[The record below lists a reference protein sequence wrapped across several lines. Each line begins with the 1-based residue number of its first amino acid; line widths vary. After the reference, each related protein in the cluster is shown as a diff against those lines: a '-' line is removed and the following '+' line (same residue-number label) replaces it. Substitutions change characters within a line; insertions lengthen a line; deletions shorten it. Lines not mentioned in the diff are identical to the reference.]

1 MTTHARDQKHL
12 LLLGTNVG
20 SVDIVRYAKSKG
32 HRVTVADNRG
42 RHHGAKQ
49 YADAS
54 LEVSTAD
61 TRSLVEHA
69 ANAEV
74 DAVLAGVSEFN
85 LRQAIRISEALGT
98 PFYCSSEQWDLFMDK
113 GRFRAFAESFGVP
126 SPATYIVGDRADT
139 QTHREKVAVP
149 CVVKPV
155 DGNSLRGITICRAA
169 SEVDDAIEAA
179 FDASVSGRIVVE
191 EFVEG
196 REFTAA
202 YVVVNGTPSL
212 STLDIRLP
220 FAFEGM
226 TTTFPILRVYPPT
239 FADEYVEQCDGPVKR
254 MIESSGMQ
262 NACVFVQGIRS
273 ADGFAIFESGLRL
286 AGEAPYRF
294 LEPVNGVNPLKHL
307 VDSVMGEPSSYDI
320 TLDDIHMGGDVCAIS
335 SFVLTGG
342 TVGHVPDIDSAV
354 AGIPQVLESELRYS
368 AGESVLPD
376 GTLRQ
381 IGARF
386 ILRCRDLQELAT
398 AVDEINQRIEFTS
411 VEGHSM
417 VVKPDTSLLGSV

>member
-1 MTTHARDQKHL
+1 MTSHAREQKHL

-42 RHHGAKQ
+42 RYHGAKQ

-69 ANAEV
+69 ADAEV

-85 LRQAIRISEALGT
+85 LRQAIRISDALGT

-113 GRFRAFAESFGVP
+113 GRFRAFAVSFGVP
-126 SPATYIVGDRADT
+126 SPATYIVGNRADV
-139 QTHREKVAVP
+139 QTHREKAAVP

-202 YVVVNGTPSL
+202 YVVVNGIPSL
-212 STLDIRLP
+212 SSLDIRLP

-226 TTTFPILRVYPPT
+226 STTFPILRVYPPS
-239 FADEYVEQCDGPVKR
+239 FADDYVAQCDGPVKR
-254 MIESSGMQ
+254 MIESSGLQ
-262 NACVFVQGIRS
+262 NACVFVQGIKS
-273 ADGFAIFESGLRL
+273 TDGFAVFEAGLRL

-294 LEPVNGVNPLKHL
+294 LEPVNGVNSLKHL
-307 VDSVMGEPSSYDI
+307 VDTVLSEPSSYDI
-320 TLDDIHMGGDVCAIS
+320 SLDDIRMKGDVCAIA
-335 SFVLTGG
+335 SFVLSGG
-342 TVGHVPDIDSAV
+342 TIAQTPDIDAELHDL
-354 AGIPQVLESELRYS
+354 PQVLESELRYS
-368 AGESVLPD
+368 TGSVVPTD

-386 ILRCRDLQELAT
+386 ILRCSDLDELASVI
-398 AVDEINQRIEFTS
+398 AEINSRIDIKATD
-411 VEGHSM
+411 GHSM
-417 VVKPDTSLLGSV
+417 AVKPNPSTLELV